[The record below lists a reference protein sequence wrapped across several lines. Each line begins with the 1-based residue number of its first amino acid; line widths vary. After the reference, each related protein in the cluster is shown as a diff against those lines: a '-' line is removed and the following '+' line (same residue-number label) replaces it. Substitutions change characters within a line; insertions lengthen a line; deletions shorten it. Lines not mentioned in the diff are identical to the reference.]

1 MRVTPPTKAAHR
13 AAILRQAGTLF
24 RRDGIAA
31 VGVAEITRAAGL
43 THGAFYGHFPSKT
56 ALAAEAC
63 CNSLERAAAHWRRRA
78 EQALRDG
85 RDPLACLI
93 DTYLSPASRD
103 TPETA
108 CALPALGSE
117 ASRDPDLR
125 PAMTQGVAAL
135 AEVLTELL
143 AARHPEWDAAQTTQ
157 AALAVLAALSGGLML
172 ARTLAADPVKSD
184 AALEAAATMA
194 KCVAK

>member
-1 MRVTPPTKAAHR
+1 MITHHISMRVTQPTKAAHR

-63 CNSLERAAAHWRRRA
+63 CDSLERSAAHWRRRA
-78 EQALRDG
+78 EEAGRDG
-85 RDPLACLI
+85 HDPLACLI

-103 TPETA
+103 TPGSPPA
-108 CALPALGSE
+108 PLPALGSE

-125 PAMTQGVAAL
+125 PAMAQGVAAL
-135 AEVLTELL
+135 AEVLTEIL
-143 AARHPEWDAAQTTQ
+143 AARASGMGCGADHPSPPWPCSPPSAAG
-157 AALAVLAALSGGLML
+157 AGAGA
-172 ARTLAADPVKSD
+172 
-184 AALEAAATMA
+184 
-194 KCVAK
+194 